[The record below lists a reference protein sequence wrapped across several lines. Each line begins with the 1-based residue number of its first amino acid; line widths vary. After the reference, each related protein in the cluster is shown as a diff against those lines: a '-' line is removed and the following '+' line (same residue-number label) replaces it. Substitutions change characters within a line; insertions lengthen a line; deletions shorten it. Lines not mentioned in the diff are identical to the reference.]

1 MFCRVL
7 RPQPATNERHDECT
21 SCAVTQAGNHFL
33 SGEDADQH
41 APRWDISS
49 AHSAAVPAWVEI
61 CFMCNLSQWTLV
73 TLVNADDEAAAWT
86 AMPLGGWP
94 SMRCGCNWGDAF
106 KRRWGVL
113 WHMKDHDEGCWRM
126 MIINDD
132 EDDDDVEGWRW
143 RMRTSA
149 SWRSPCTVFLSHRG
163 DPSCG
168 RLDGK
173 LLHRNGRV
181 LTSVDHGQ
189 IETALT
195 AGNWLILGWCY
206 VQFCC

>member
-61 CFMCNLSQWTLV
+61 CFMWTLV
-73 TLVNADDEAAAWT
+73 NTCDPCQRGWWSSSLDCDAVGRLAIDAVRLQ
-86 AMPLGGWP
+86 LGG
-94 SMRCGCNWGDAF
+94 RLQEEV
-106 KRRWGVL
+106 GVL

-126 MIINDD
+126 MIMKDED
-132 EDDDDVEGWRW
+132 EDDDEGWRW

-181 LTSVDHGQ
+181 STSVDHGQ